1 MKYLIVAAI
10 CCLQLPC
17 LTSSAAGPVSSY
29 TTLAAYQAAAP
40 PQIFLLDFS
49 ANSGTTDGRGFN
61 PLIDF
66 DSPEAVNP
74 DLVLNSGSILRDTG
88 STIAPNN
95 VGPIGGRFSIPV
107 SGIAFDLSL
116 VEGTAQT
123 VRLFDSAAAF
133 IGEATTPVG
142 NGFFG
147 VVSATPFVSFIIQNG
162 VFSSGIGNDR
172 YFLDNFRANAVP
184 EPSTVILGI
193 AALVAF
199 GRRRVR
205 KRPAIQV
212 SNSEFTP
219 LTPGPTAFLQPCEK
233 VKPQGQEPHG
243 HRGALPC

>member
-1 MKYLIVAAI
+1 MKILIFGAICYLQLWCFVVPATAAVSSFTNVVAYEVAARP
-10 CCLQLPC
+10 QL
-17 LTSSAAGPVSSY
+17 
-29 TTLAAYQAAAP
+29 
-40 PQIFLLDFS
+40 FLLNFNG
-49 ANSGTTDGRGFN
+49 NSGITNGKGFN
-61 PLIDF
+61 SFVDF